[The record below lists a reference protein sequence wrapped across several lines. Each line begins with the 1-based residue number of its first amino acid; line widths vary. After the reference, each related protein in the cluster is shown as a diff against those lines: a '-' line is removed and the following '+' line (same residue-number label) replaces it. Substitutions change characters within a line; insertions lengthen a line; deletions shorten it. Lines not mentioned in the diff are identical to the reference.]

1 MIVETFLHQIMA
13 GIATGGIY
21 ASLALAL
28 VMIYQSTHHINFAQG
43 EIAMF
48 ATYLAWS
55 LINAGVSYWIAFFAT
70 LVLSFLLGALIQRII
85 IKPVE
90 RAPVLN
96 VVVVF
101 IGLLVILNS
110 LAGWIFSYTIKPFP
124 SPFPKES
131 PFGWSIIS
139 SHELGSIGVTLV
151 LLTLLFLF
159 FRFTTLG
166 LAMRA
171 AAQNPDSSRLVGI
184 RVGRMLALGWGLAAM
199 IGSIAG
205 MMIAPV
211 VFLEPNMMSGVLL
224 YAFAAALVGGID
236 SPFGAVLG
244 GFIVG
249 ILENVLGAYLIGTE
263 LKLSVAL
270 VLIVSV
276 LTFKP
281 AGLFGKN
288 IVTRV

>member
-1 MIVETFLHQIMA
+1 MSETIRIRTTPN
-13 GIATGGIY
+13 G
-21 ASLALAL
+21 SDK
-28 VMIYQSTHHINFAQG
+28 
-43 EIAMF
+43 
-48 ATYLAWS
+48 YLKVK
-55 LINAGVSYWIAFFAT
+55 IDQEFDFIE
-70 LVLSFLLGALIQRII
+70 VLSMKITQEEAYRNFCSDYGVIVGRVIINSGFGLPNARVSVFLPIDDEDKNDTV
-85 IKPVE
+85 IK
-90 RAPVLN
+90 
-96 VVVVF
+96 
-101 IGLLVILNS
+101 GL
-110 LAGWIFSYTIKPFP
+110 YPY
-124 SPFPKES
+124 
-131 PFGWSIIS
+131 SIVS
-139 SHELGSIGVTLV
+139 DK
-151 LLTLLFLF
+151 
-159 FRFTTLG
+159 
-166 LAMRA
+166 
-171 AAQNPDSSRLVGI
+171 DSDGI
-184 RVGRMLALGWGLAAM
+184 RVSRMLALGWGMAAM

-236 SPFGAVLG
+236 SPLGAVIG

-288 IVTRV
+288 LVTRV